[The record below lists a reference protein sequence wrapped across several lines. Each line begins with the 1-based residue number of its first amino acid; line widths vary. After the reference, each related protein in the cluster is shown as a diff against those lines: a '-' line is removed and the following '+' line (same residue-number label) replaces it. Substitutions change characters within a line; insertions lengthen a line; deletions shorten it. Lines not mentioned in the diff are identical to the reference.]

1 MNGRYLREPT
11 GRSRREA
18 VVTDRVR
25 GRRSRAENAR
35 TRVALGRTGVSEKAV
50 VPTNREIRFPAL
62 LTETTAQRSL
72 LPNLAGSRFRARTSR
87 RVHASKEARR
97 ARGFRPRRH

>member
-50 VPTNREIRFPAL
+50 VPTNREIRFTAL
-62 LTETTAQRSL
+62 LTETTLYTQRL
-72 LPNLAGSRFRARTSR
+72 TALGPEKDIGGLYRHHLRAN
-87 RVHASKEARR
+87 
-97 ARGFRPRRH
+97 G

>member
-50 VPTNREIRFPAL
+50 VPTNREIRFTAL
-62 LTETTAQRSL
+62 LTETTLYAQRL
-72 LPNLAGSRFRARTSR
+72 TALGPEKDIGGLCRHHLRAN
-87 RVHASKEARR
+87 
-97 ARGFRPRRH
+97 G